1 MDPEVFAQARL
12 RMDQLTKPPRA
23 LGYLE
28 EVALRL
34 AALQGRVKPELG
46 RGAVV
51 VAAADHG
58 VVAEG
63 VSAYP
68 QEVTRQMVLNFLRG
82 GAAINQF
89 ALAADCAV
97 YVLDVGVVGELPDHP
112 GLLKRKVR
120 PGTANLAQ
128 GPAMTPEE
136 AERALLAG
144 REAARRAI
152 AEGAT
157 LLAAGDMGIGN
168 TTAAAAL
175 TAALLGLP
183 PEAVVGRGT
192 GVGEEGLRRAVV
204 YFLLSS
210 ALALARLHPGMGPL
224 EVAAEVGGLE
234 LVAIAGIYLEGYE
247 AGLPLVLD
255 GFPVTAGARLAWKMA
270 PGLRDHLFAGH
281 LSREPGHRHQ
291 LEALGLRPLLD
302 LDLALGEGTGAVLA
316 MPLLRA
322 AARIL
327 HMATFQEAGVSRG

>member
-144 REAARRAI
+144 LLRSVRLTRVSGQRLTPGCPGT
-152 AEGAT
+152 AE
-157 LLAAGDMGIGN
+157 
-168 TTAAAAL
+168 
-175 TAALLGLP
+175 
-183 PEAVVGRGT
+183 
-192 GVGEEGLRRAVV
+192 
-204 YFLLSS
+204 LSV
-210 ALALARLHPGMGPL
+210 H
-224 EVAAEVGGLE
+224 V
-234 LVAIAGIYLEGYE
+234 
-247 AGLPLVLD
+247 
-255 GFPVTAGARLAWKMA
+255 
-270 PGLRDHLFAGH
+270 LFAFSVRPFNHDDNGH
-281 LSREPGHRHQ
+281 NHHQ
-291 LEALGLRPLLD
+291 TPS
-302 LDLALGEGTGAVLA
+302 
-316 MPLLRA
+316 P
-322 AARIL
+322 
-327 HMATFQEAGVSRG
+327 

>member
-1 MDPEVFAQARL
+1 M
-12 RMDQLTKPPRA
+12 
-23 LGYLE
+23 
-28 EVALRL
+28 
-34 AALQGRVKPELG
+34 
-46 RGAVV
+46 V

-175 TAALLGLP
+175 TAALLGLLP
-183 PEAVVGRGT
+183 RPWWAGGRGW
-192 GVGEEGLRRAVV
+192 GRRA
-204 YFLLSS
+204 
-210 ALALARLHPGMGPL
+210 
-224 EVAAEVGGLE
+224 
-234 LVAIAGIYLEGYE
+234 
-247 AGLPLVLD
+247 
-255 GFPVTAGARLAWKMA
+255 
-270 PGLRDHLFAGH
+270 
-281 LSREPGHRHQ
+281 
-291 LEALGLRPLLD
+291 
-302 LDLALGEGTGAVLA
+302 
-316 MPLLRA
+316 
-322 AARIL
+322 
-327 HMATFQEAGVSRG
+327 